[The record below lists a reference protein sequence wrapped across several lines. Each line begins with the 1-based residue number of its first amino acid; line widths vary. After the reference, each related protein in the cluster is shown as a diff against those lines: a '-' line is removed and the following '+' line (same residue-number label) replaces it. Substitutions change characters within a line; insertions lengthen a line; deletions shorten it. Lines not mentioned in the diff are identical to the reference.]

1 MNEQSDIVNEH
12 SDFELY
18 SLLVTD
24 NTLMSKEFG
33 VILDEL
39 IKARKIS
46 VRQFAKDIGQKPST
60 VNEWTGKNARFP
72 ASPEILKDI
81 ANYFQISIHELL
93 YGEPDKNSFP
103 ISELLQKTEI
113 HTGLYEITIKKVDQ
127 KK

>member
-1 MNEQSDIVNEH
+1 MHEPSGKLNEC
-12 SDFELY
+12 SDFRHNDFVL
-18 SLLVTD
+18 TD
-24 NTLMSKEFG
+24 NKIMSKEFG

-46 VRQFAKDIGQKPST
+46 VRQFAKEIGQKPST
-60 VNEWTGKNARFP
+60 VNEWVGKNGRFP
-72 ASPEILKDI
+72 TSPEILKDI

-103 ISELLQKTEI
+103 IAGLLQKTEI
-113 HTGLYEITIKKVDQ
+113 HTGLYEITIKKVEQ